1 MRGRVLLAWLFLGLV
16 AVAPTART
24 MAEPAPTGP
33 RIMVAPERFD
43 FGPVLPGKAVTREFV
58 IRNVGSSDLNLE
70 KVQPSCGC
78 TVATGYSPVVKP
90 AGSTVLRITLTTPSS
105 SGRIVKTVL
114 VRSNDP
120 ARPVVELKI
129 EATVTPASAGASTS

>member
-1 MRGRVLLAWLFLGLV
+1 MRGRVRLAWLFLGLL
-16 AVAPTART
+16 AVAPAAWAL
-24 MAEPAPTGP
+24 AEPAPAGP

-58 IRNVGSSDLNLE
+58 IRNVGSADLNLE

-129 EATVTPASAGASTS
+129 EATVTPAGAAASAS